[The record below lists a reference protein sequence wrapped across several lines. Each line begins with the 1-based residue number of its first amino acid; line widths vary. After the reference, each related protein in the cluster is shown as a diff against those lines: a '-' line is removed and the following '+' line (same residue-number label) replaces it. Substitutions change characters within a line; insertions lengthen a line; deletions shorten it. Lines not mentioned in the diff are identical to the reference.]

1 MQSAFFYKLF
11 FALGLALTPVCLCAQ
26 QADDAGNATDTA
38 STQSSAPIEEITVVG
53 EKTLLAMRHQIEL
66 EEENLYGMFN
76 DLNSSD
82 ELDIRCRT
90 MTKRLSHLTERI
102 CEPVFLTNYR
112 IERNRNA
119 LTEIRQAWSDE
130 GIDPVILLNGLDL
143 MESEY
148 DLRKDSDHKFEELSE
163 EMLRIALE
171 NPEYFATLQRISRLK
186 EEFEAARKL
195 EFGK

>member
-1 MQSAFFYKLF
+1 MDSSLLYRFVTT
-11 FALGLALTPVCLCAQ
+11 LALVLVPVCALAQ
-26 QADDAGNATDTA
+26 EAGADSVTGDAAA
-38 STQSSAPIEEITVVG
+38 AQSGIPIEEITIVG

-76 DLNSSD
+76 ELNSSD

-90 MTKRLSHLTERI
+90 LTKRLSHITERI

-119 LTEIRQAWSDE
+119 LTEMRQAWSDE

-148 DLRKDSDHKFEELSE
+148 DLRKDSGHKFEQLSE

-186 EEFEAARKL
+186 AEFEAARKL